1 MKPLT
6 FIWILAG
13 ILLTPKLFG
22 QGEIAA
28 EDRIFFRNE
37 RTFSGNLYSNGWSAN
52 FRYAFRQDAA
62 SSFILDADFATLKH
76 PKEVQSQSIY
86 LAGWGRRF
94 VFGKL
99 NEVGLVRAGAGY
111 QKELFRKF
119 DQGGISLRYFGSA
132 GLTLGMLKPI
142 YYYQVL
148 GFNPLTNQPVVN
160 EGSLFDPDYM
170 QSTWDIYDKRSF
182 FIGLGETTFNPGV
195 FARIG
200 LCFEYSNEDQQVRAL
215 EGGVQMEGFLR
226 KMPILASTENNRFF
240 ISLYAGYRFG
250 RVVDAR
256 FKPSPL

>member
-1 MKPLT
+1 MRPLL

-13 ILLTPKLFG
+13 SLLAPRLFG
-22 QGEIAA
+22 QGEIAGD
-28 EDRIFFRNE
+28 DRIFFRNE
-37 RTFSGNLYSNGWSAN
+37 RTFSGNLYSNGWSVN
-52 FRYAFRQDAA
+52 FRYAYRQDAS
-62 SSFILDADFATLKH
+62 SSFIIDADFATLKH
-76 PKEVQSQSIY
+76 PKEVKSQSY

-99 NEVGLVRAGAGY
+99 NEVGLLRAGAGY

-148 GFNPLTNQPVVN
+148 GFNPLTNLPLIN

-170 QSTWDIYDKRSF
+170 QTIWDIYDKRSF
-182 FIGLGETTFNPGV
+182 FIGLSETTLNPGA

-200 LCFEYSNEDQQVRAL
+200 LCFEYSSEDQQVRAL
-215 EGGVQMEGFLR
+215 EGGIQIEGFIR
-226 KMPILASTENNRFF
+226 KMPILASVENNRLFF
-240 ISLYAGYRFG
+240 SLFAGYRFG
-250 RVVDAR
+250 RVLDAR
-256 FKPSPL
+256 FKQNPL